1 MGMEFVITNQ
11 KIDQAIKVRDL
22 YIKGD
27 FFEKDGHYFFFKRTL
42 YELEKTTEE
51 YFLEFLEDKSLF
63 IKKRKGDFALVDVDT
78 QSGEIFFATDRLG
91 KENIY
96 YMTGKLFVLTNSFW
110 EGIRLIGPDEE
121 QIDWL
126 AVKELII
133 HYIIPFHKTL
143 IQGYKILKP
152 AQIAKVIR
160 REDGYDFMAET
171 YWYMNYCPRET
182 TVQET
187 AEKVY
192 QLFDHTFEMLAQ
204 KYGKDTKFGVGL
216 SGGWDSRLITY
227 FARKHHLNI
236 VPYCIGEK
244 YLCFPI
250 RTNGYKVAK
259 RLAKYFELPNFTFV
273 EYNSETYLKKA
284 AREVQ
289 MIPNRASNI
298 EIGCMDTIPDF
309 DIMLDGE
316 HGGVFF
322 GEFDFEPVLRYTS
335 QNIEDCLLGLLVAD
349 QKQEMIM
356 SKEDYE
362 KLKDEAREYVQSL
375 QTDKRFD
382 IYYRYFFEIKGSKG
396 KNGFFETIYGTKERY
411 CMYLDPDFVDEYLT
425 WDPMFLA
432 NRALQR
438 YFFKTYFPEMSKIAD
453 ETTDAPLFWRDASIK
468 NVPIR
473 FLYAIKNYIF
483 KSSLRR
489 DKWLARDKEF
499 WRLLKKTVDY
509 NTEILSRHFPELKVK
524 EFYRSNPRAAANL
537 LKVTMVIDAM
547 LHCTNDDKE
556 AYILSRYK
564 S

>member
-11 KIDQAIKVRDL
+11 KIDQAVKVGDF

-63 IKKRKGDFALVDVDT
+63 VKNRKGDFALVDVDS

-96 YMTGKLFVLTNSFW
+96 YMTGNLFVLTNSFW
-110 EGIRLIGPDEE
+110 EGIRLIAPDEE

-143 IQGYKILKP
+143 IQGYKILRP

-171 YWYMNYCPRET
+171 YWYMKYCPRET

-192 QLFDHTFEMLAQ
+192 HLFDHTFEMLAQ

-259 RLAKYFELPNFTFV
+259 RLAKYFDLPDFTFV
-273 EYNSETYLKKA
+273 EYNSESYLKKA

-298 EIGCMDTIPDF
+298 EVGCMDTIPDF

-322 GEFDFEPVLRYTS
+322 GEFDFEPILRYTS
-335 QNIEDCLLGLLVAD
+335 QNMEDCLLGLLVAD

-362 KLKDEAREYVQSL
+362 KLKGEAREYVQSL

-382 IYYRYFFEIKGSKG
+382 IYYRYF
-396 KNGFFETIYGTKERY
+396 
-411 CMYLDPDFVDEYLT
+411 
-425 WDPMFLA
+425 
-432 NRALQR
+432 
-438 YFFKTYFPEMSKIAD
+438 
-453 ETTDAPLFWRDASIK
+453 
-468 NVPIR
+468 
-473 FLYAIKNYIF
+473 
-483 KSSLRR
+483 LR
-489 DKWLARDKEF
+489 
-499 WRLLKKTVDY
+499 
-509 NTEILSRHFPELKVK
+509 
-524 EFYRSNPRAAANL
+524 
-537 LKVTMVIDAM
+537 
-547 LHCTNDDKE
+547 
-556 AYILSRYK
+556 
-564 S
+564 